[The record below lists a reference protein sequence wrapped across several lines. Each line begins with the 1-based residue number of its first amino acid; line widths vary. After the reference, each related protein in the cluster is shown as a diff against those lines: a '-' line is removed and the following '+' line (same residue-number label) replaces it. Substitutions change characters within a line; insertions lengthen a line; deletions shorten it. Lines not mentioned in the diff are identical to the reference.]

1 MNSPSLSQSGV
12 FTHSVAMKWTYKKYC
27 RSQAAFNHQQKA
39 INEEME
45 EIASVVTLLTVIFEE
60 EEEEEQGEV
69 KKRSKARKIRRNTI
83 EEIYEAYGSDAFKR
97 AYRMSYV
104 SFNRLHGLLFPDEAL
119 MCVARGEKTTASNN
133 IKDILYFSPSIS

>member
-1 MNSPSLSQSGV
+1 M
-12 FTHSVAMKWTYKKYC
+12 MKWTYKRNC

-60 EEEEEQGEV
+60 EEEDEEQGEV

-119 MCVARGEKTTASNN
+119 MCVARGEKTTASDN
-133 IKDILYFSPSIS
+133 IKDILYFSSSIS